1 MNYLFLDLS
10 TASTGWCAANDKD
23 NKMAYGCIQSASA
36 NILKR
41 MQVMATSIAKLIE
54 EYKIDKIIAE
64 DVHLDGFKNTHTY
77 KVLTQLSGVV
87 LVKAFEVNPK
97 IQYDYM
103 LPNSWRSKIG
113 IHTGRGIKRE
123 TLKKED
129 IKYVFDKYGITVN
142 DDVAD
147 AIALKDGYFN
157 SKGIIVGF
165 DWS

>member
-10 TASTGWCAANDKD
+10 TASTGWCAANDKGQ
-23 NKMAYGCIQSASA
+23 NLGYGCIQSAA
-36 NILKR
+36 TNILKR
-41 MQVMATSIAKLIE
+41 MQVMKLSIQKLVE
-54 EYKIDKIIAE
+54 QYKIDKIIAE

-77 KVLTQLSGVV
+77 KVLTQLSGVI
-87 LVKAFEVNPK
+87 LVGAFEINPK
-97 IQYDYM
+97 LQYDYM

-113 IHTGRGIKRE
+113 IKTGRGIKRE

-129 IKYVFDKYGITVN
+129 IRYVKENYGITVN

-147 AIALKDGYFN
+147 AIALKDGYFK
-157 SKGIIVGF
+157 SKQIETGF